1 MAGPRGPQVAW
12 RLLGGLSSSDEAGL
26 GRFASTLATGEDVGS
41 PSGVFSG
48 EERSGKLSLS
58 SAFISSLKL
67 TSFTVFFQGVGIGS
81 F

>member
-1 MAGPRGPQVAW
+1 MAPGRLEVAG
-12 RLLGGLSSSDEAGL
+12 GGLSSSDEAGL

-48 EERSGKLSLS
+48 EERSGKLSLGS
-58 SAFISSLKL
+58 VFISSLKL
-67 TSFTVFFQGVGIGS
+67 TSFTVFFRGVGVGS